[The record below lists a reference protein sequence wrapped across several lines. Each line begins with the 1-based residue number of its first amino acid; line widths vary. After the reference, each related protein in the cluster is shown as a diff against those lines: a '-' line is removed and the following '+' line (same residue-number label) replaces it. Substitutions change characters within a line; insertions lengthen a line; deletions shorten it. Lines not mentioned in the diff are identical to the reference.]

1 MPSEQ
6 IRSARIVLLKLTRFP
21 YIAGIWVYEELK
33 ALGNRWQPTPRLQ
46 KHRNLAN
53 HKRITSGR
61 LRRPVNGS
69 RSGTPAPRTP
79 VNGGQLPSADITE
92 QESEAPFRE
101 ARTGRNLEIERL
113 RSLIKKFMIVVEADG
128 KQSKS
133 APAAYDNATRELSTY
148 VQALTEKIEA
158 EQISAKA

>member
-1 MPSEQ
+1 LPSEQ
-6 IRSARIVLLKLTRFP
+6 IRSARIVLLKLTHFP

-33 ALGNRWQPTPRLQ
+33 ALGNRWQPTHRLQ
-46 KHRNLAN
+46 KHRNIAN

-79 VNGGQLPSADITE
+79 VNGGRIPIADVTE
-92 QESEAPFRE
+92 QETEAPVRGSH
-101 ARTGRNLEIERL
+101 TGRNPEIERF

-128 KQSKS
+128 KQSTR
-133 APAAYDNATRELSTY
+133 ATAAYGNATRELSTH

-158 EQISAKA
+158 EHISAEA